1 MHRGPHPTTPKLTDA
16 DHATLTTWTRRRTTA
31 QALALRAR
39 IVLESANHPEA
50 SNTQIAQQLG
60 VCRETARRWRERF
73 IRLGPDGLLDA
84 PRPGAPRTI
93 NDEQVERVLSLT
105 LETLPQNATHWSTR
119 SMAATSGLSQ
129 TAISR
134 IWRAFGLRPHLSE
147 SFKLS
152 TDPLFIEKV
161 RDIVGLYLSPPDRA
175 LVLCVDE
182 KPQIQALERD
192 GHSFPTLP
200 GQTARCPHDYVR
212 HGTTTLFAALDAKLG
227 TVIGECQPRHRSR
240 EFKMFLETVNAAVPA
255 DLEVHLIMDNYGTH
269 KTQLIRDWL
278 VKHPRYHVHF
288 TPTSGSW
295 LNLVECWF
303 ALLSKRRLERGCF
316 SSVLDLE
323 RAIREYIGA
332 TNEAPRPFVWSRTAD
347 EILASVARFCQR
359 ISNSLH

>member
-1 MHRGPHPTTPKLTDA
+1 
-16 DHATLTTWTRRRTTA
+16 
-31 QALALRAR
+31 
-39 IVLESANHPEA
+39 
-50 SNTQIAQQLG
+50 
-60 VCRETARRWRERF
+60 
-73 IRLGPDGLLDA
+73 
-84 PRPGAPRTI
+84 
-93 NDEQVERVLSLT
+93 
-105 LETLPQNATHWSTR
+105 
-119 SMAATSGLSQ
+119 MAATSGLSQ

-161 RDIVGLYLSPPDRA
+161 RDIVCLYLSPPDRA

-192 GHSFPTLP
+192 GHSFPALP

-212 HGTTTLFAALDAKLG
+212 QREQPVRCCRVSKNGTTTLFAALDAKLG

-240 EFKMFLETVNAAVPA
+240 EFKTFLETVNAAVPA

-278 VKHPRYHVHF
+278 VKHPRYQVHF

-316 SSVLDLE
+316 SSVESLE
-323 RAIREYIGA
+323 RAIRDYIGA
-332 TNEAPRPFVWSRTAD
+332 TNEVPRPFVWSRTAD

-359 ISNSLH
+359 ISDSLH